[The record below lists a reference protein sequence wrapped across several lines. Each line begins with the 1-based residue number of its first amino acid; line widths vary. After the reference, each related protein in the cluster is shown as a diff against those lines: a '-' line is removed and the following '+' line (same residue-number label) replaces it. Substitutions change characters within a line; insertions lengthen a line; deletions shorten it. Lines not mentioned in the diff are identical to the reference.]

1 MKLNLT
7 LFSSDELVTL
17 APFTSVDLENQPVDE
32 KIFSSAKVTM
42 VNIWATFCSP
52 CLSELPSLGSLAKE
66 YEGKG
71 FQIIGI
77 PVDVT
82 DEVGN
87 VSDSLLTI
95 AKSIVEQKG
104 ATYRHILPSKSL
116 YRVKLDEVYSVPE
129 TIFVDSKGNQL
140 GESIIGSRSK
150 EDWKKIIEKY
160 LKAKTE

>member
-32 KIFSSAKVTM
+32 KIFSSGKVTM